1 MHLCR
6 DRCDAVLRYILPIK
20 SILAVVLLSILFL
33 PGLLHA
39 QNSAT
44 LMPANASPAFEVST
58 IKPAN
63 PENESKNY
71 SFEGRIFKAENY
83 NVEDLLALG
92 YGLHTRQVIGEPAW
106 FGSALYDIE
115 GIPDLP
121 GRPNQQQKCLMIQ
134 KLLADRFGLRFHIE
148 KRPLAVYA
156 ITVAKSG
163 PRLTRSI
170 ADADAP
176 ERFHWVGRLGDLK
189 VDNMTISEFAIWFQ
203 KNVTDKPVVDHTG
216 LTGRYD
222 FTLTWTPSEWQFP
235 QFRKTGGFIP
245 SPTDGLLDAKAP
257 PDLYKA
263 FDEQLGLHLEA
274 ARTLVDVMI
283 IDHADKPLPN

>member
-1 MHLCR
+1 MCS
-6 DRCDAVLRYILPIK
+6 DTTLRIK
-20 SILAVVLLSILFL
+20 TTLAVALLSFAFL
-33 PGLLHA
+33 PTRMQA
-39 QNSAT
+39 QNGAA

-58 IKPAN
+58 IKPAS
-63 PENESKNY
+63 PENEAKNY

-92 YGLHTRQVIGEPAW
+92 YGLHSAQVIGEPAW
-106 FGSALYDIE
+106 FSSALYDIE
-115 GIPDLP
+115 GIPDLQ
-121 GRPNQQQKCLMIQ
+121 GRPNQHQKCLMIQ

-148 KRPLAVYA
+148 KRLLPVYA
-156 ITVAKSG
+156 IAVSRSG

-170 ADADAP
+170 ADAEAP

-189 VDNMTISEFAIWFQ
+189 VENMAISEFAIWFQ
-203 KNVTDKPVVDHTG
+203 KNVTDKPVVDRTG

-245 SPTDGLLDAKAP
+245 SATDGQFDAKAP

-274 ARTLVDVMI
+274 ARALIDVMI
-283 IDHADKPLPN
+283 IDHAEKPSPN